1 MLTARL
7 RSMCPSR
14 MLPSQWIL
22 THLNM
27 PLRAPAARRQCA
39 VENAENR
46 DKRHGTGTGS
56 VAGEVCRVFTQAI
69 MC

>member
-56 VAGEVCRVFTQAI
+56 VAGEFFRVFTQAI